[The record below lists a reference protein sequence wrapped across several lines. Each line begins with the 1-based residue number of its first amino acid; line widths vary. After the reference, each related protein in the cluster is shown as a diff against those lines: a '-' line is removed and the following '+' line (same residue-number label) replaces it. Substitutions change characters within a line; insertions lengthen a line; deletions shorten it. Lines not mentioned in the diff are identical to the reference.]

1 MLAKLLEQRSV
12 TERDTLYV
20 FECPELARKARP
32 GQFVELKLTDSAEP
46 FLRRPISIF
55 DADGER
61 TFTLLVRT
69 VGRGTEYMTRWTAGT
84 EVDVLGPLGNGFS
97 WDKNWESC
105 ILVGGG
111 IGMAPLNYLARELV
125 REGKRVRVL
134 FSPKRDAQLLE
145 SLPEREKLEIAC
157 SENRAGVCPV
167 LEEML
172 TEHTDCVFCCGP
184 EGMLESVGEY
194 AVEHGIACQLSVE
207 RRMGCGFGICVGCA
221 IAIRT
226 ENGVVYKKVCKD
238 GPVFRAEEVSFHEE
252 P

>member
-1 MLAKLLEQRSV
+1 MLTTLLEQRQI

-20 FECPELARKARP
+20 FDCPELAKKARP

-55 DADGER
+55 DSDGER

-69 VGRGTEYMTRWTAGT
+69 VGYGTKYMTRWVSGT
-84 EVDVLGPLGNGFS
+84 EVDVIGPLGNGFS
-97 WDKNWESC
+97 WEESWESC
-105 ILVGGG
+105 IIVGGG
-111 IGMAPLNYLARELV
+111 IGLAPLNYLARVLT
-125 REGKRVRVL
+125 REGKKVRLL
-134 FSPKRDAQLLE
+134 FSPRRDAQLLD
-145 SLPEREKLEIAC
+145 SLPEKETLETFC

-167 LEEML
+167 LEKML
-172 TEHTDCVFCCGP
+172 EEPTDCIYCCGP
-184 EGMLESVGEY
+184 EGMLEAVGEY
-194 AVEHGIACQLSVE
+194 AVEHDIACQLSVE

-226 ENGVVYKKVCKD
+226 ERGVVYKKVCKD
-238 GPVFRAEEVSFHEE
+238 GLVFRAEEVSFHEE

>member
-1 MLAKLLEQRSV
+1 MLAVLMELRRV
-12 TERDTLYV
+12 TDRDTLYV

-32 GQFVELKLTDSAEP
+32 GQFVEVKLTDSAEP

-55 DADGER
+55 DADGTR

-97 WDKNWESC
+97 WAEEAEDC

-111 IGMAPLNYLARELV
+111 IGLAPLNYLAQTLLRQ
-125 REGKRVRVL
+125 GKRVRLL
-134 FSPKRDAQLLE
+134 FAPRRDAQLLD
-145 SLPEREKLEIAC
+145 SLPAAGRPEIFYAESRERVVPALT
-157 SENRAGVCPV
+157 
-167 LEEML
+167 EML
-172 TEHTDCVFCCGP
+172 EHPADAIFCCGP
-184 EGMLESVGEY
+184 EGMLETVGAF
-194 AVEHGIACQLSVE
+194 AVERGIPCQLSVE

-226 ENGVVYKKVCKD
+226 EHGVVYKKVCKD

>member
-1 MLAKLLEQRSV
+1 MLATLLEQRRI
-12 TERDTLYV
+12 TDRDTLYV

-55 DADGER
+55 DADGEN

-97 WDKNWESC
+97 WEKDTESC
-105 ILVGGG
+105 IIVGGG
-111 IGMAPLNYLARELV
+111 IGLAPLNYLARALA
-125 REGKRVRVL
+125 REGKRVRLL
-134 FSPKRDAQLLE
+134 FSPKRDAQLLDAM
-145 SLPEREKLEIAC
+145 PEKENLEIFY
-157 SENRAGVCPV
+157 SENRAGVRPA

-172 TEHTDCVFCCGP
+172 SEKTDQIFSCGP
-184 EGMLESVGEY
+184 EGMLESVGEC
-194 AVEHGIACQLSVE
+194 AMEHKIPCQLSVE

-226 ENGVVYKKVCKD
+226 EYGVEYKKVCKD
-238 GPVFRAEEVSFHEE
+238 GPVFWAEEVSFHEE

>member
-1 MLAKLLEQRSV
+1 MIATLLERRPV
-12 TERDTLYV
+12 TERDTIYA
-20 FECPELARKARP
+20 FDCPELARKARP

-55 DADGER
+55 DSDGER

-69 VGRGTEYMTRWTAGT
+69 VGYGTEYMTGWTAGT
-84 EVDVLGPLGNGFS
+84 KVDVLGPLGNGFF
-97 WDKNWESC
+97 WEENWENC
-105 ILVGGG
+105 VIVGGG
-111 IGMAPLNYLARELV
+111 IGLAPLNYLARVLT
-125 REGKRVRVL
+125 REGKKVRLL

-145 SLPEREKLEIAC
+145 SLPEKDALEIVC
-157 SENRAGVCPV
+157 SENRAGVCLA
-167 LEEML
+167 LEEVL
-172 TEHTDCVFCCGP
+172 KEPADCIFCCGP
-184 EGMLESVGEY
+184 EGMLETVGEY
-194 AVEHGIACQLSVE
+194 AVNHNVECQLSVE

>member
-1 MLAKLLEQRSV
+1 MLAKLLEQRRI
-12 TERDTLYV
+12 TDRDTVYV
-20 FECPELARKARP
+20 FECPELACKARP

-69 VGRGTEYMTRWTAGT
+69 VGRGTEYMTRWTPGA

-97 WDKNWESC
+97 WEKSAENC

-111 IGMAPLNYLARELV
+111 IGLAPLNYLARELV
-125 REGKRVRVL
+125 REGKKVRLL
-134 FSPKRDAQLLE
+134 FSPKRDAGVMD
-145 SLPEREKLEIAC
+145 SLPECEKLEIFYA
-157 SENRAGVCPV
+157 ENRDGVCPV
-167 LEEML
+167 LSEMVEEPA
-172 TEHTDCVFCCGP
+172 DAIFCCGP
-184 EGMLESVGEY
+184 EGMLETVGAFAMER
-194 AVEHGIACQLSVE
+194 GIPCQLSVE

-226 ENGVVYKKVCKD
+226 EHGVVYKKVCKD

>member
-1 MLAKLLEQRSV
+1 MLATLLEQRPV

-20 FECPELARKARP
+20 FDCPELAQRAKP

-55 DADGER
+55 DSDGER

-84 EVDVLGPLGNGFS
+84 EVDVLGPLGNGFF
-97 WDKNWESC
+97 WDKNWNNC
-105 ILVGGG
+105 VIVGGG
-111 IGMAPLNYLARELV
+111 IGLAPLNYLARTLT
-125 REGKRVRVL
+125 REGKKVRLL
-134 FSPKRDAQLLE
+134 FSPKRDIQLLE
-145 SLPEREKLEIAC
+145 SLPEQENYDVFY
-157 SENRAGVCPV
+157 SENRSGVCPA
-167 LEEML
+167 LEKML
-172 TEHTDCVFCCGP
+172 MEPADCVFCCGP
-184 EGMLESVGEY
+184 EGMLEAVGEY
-194 AVEHGIACQLSVE
+194 AVAHNIPCQLSVE